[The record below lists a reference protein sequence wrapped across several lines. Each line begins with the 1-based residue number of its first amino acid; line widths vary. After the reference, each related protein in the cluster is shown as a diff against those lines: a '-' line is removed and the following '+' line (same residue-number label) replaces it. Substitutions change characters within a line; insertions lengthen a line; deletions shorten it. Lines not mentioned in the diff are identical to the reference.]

1 MQKGESQMED
11 KKIETPKR
19 VLARLVAD
27 QLDTVEGGL
36 PPQETYTGISTEPWG
51 SYDGTDGYQDRDD
64 V

>member
-1 MQKGESQMED
+1 MED

-36 PPQETYTGISTEPWG
+36 PPQYTIS
-51 SYDGTDGYQDRDD
+51 GYTTNGAGDWDSTQSSQDLD
-64 V
+64 